1 MFYVL
6 KHKSLKD
13 NWCYVGVYTSSNEGS
28 AFCNSTR
35 VEFDVG
41 MEQPYIFIDKSF
53 VENVLSGEYD
63 VSWYNSS
70 VDTPELSGYV
80 RKEIMKN
87 YEIVK
92 LVPAS

>member
-1 MFYVL
+1 MFYIL
-6 KHKSLKD
+6 KHKSLKN
-13 NWCYVGVYTSSNEGS
+13 NWCYVGIYASSNEGS
-28 AFCNSTR
+28 DFCNSTR

-41 MEQPYIFIDKSF
+41 TEQPYIFTDKSV

-70 VDTPELSGYV
+70 VDTPELSNYV

-92 LVPAS
+92 LVPEI

>member
-1 MFYVL
+1 MFYIL
-6 KHKSLKD
+6 KHKTLKD
-13 NWCYVGVYTSSNEGS
+13 NWCYVGITASSNEGKE
-28 AFCNSTR
+28 FCNSVS
-35 VEFDVG
+35 VEFDFG
-41 MEQPYIFIDKSF
+41 MEQPYIFTDLSV

-70 VDTPELSGYV
+70 IDTPELSHYV

-92 LVPAS
+92 LVPEI